1 MEVCKIIVGDF
12 KANCY
17 IVYNEKSNKA
27 IVIDPGDDYFK
38 IESELIKNNLYV
50 CAILLTHGHFD
61 HIGALSEFA
70 NQKIPIYIHIDDA
83 DKLVSK
89 NNLAYM
95 FNRTVKICSA
105 NMIFSGEVCDFNI
118 GGFNVKA
125 IHTPGHSKGSV
136 SYLIN
141 DYLFTGDT
149 LFRGGCGRIDFP
161 TGSQIA
167 MMQSLRKIK
176 QLTFD
181 ADVYP
186 GHGPQSKLS
195 LEKRNNPYL
204 SF

>member
-1 MEVCKIIVGDF
+1 MKVCKIVVGDF
-12 KANCY
+12 KTNCY
-17 IVYNEKSNKA
+17 IVYDENSNKA

-70 NQKIPIYIHIDDA
+70 IQKVPIYIHVDDA

-95 FNRTVKICSA
+95 FNRTVKTCSA

-118 GGFNVKA
+118 GGFDVKA

-136 SYLIN
+136 SYLID

-149 LFRGGCGRIDFP
+149 LFEHGYGRTDLYD
-161 TGSQIA
+161 GSFDELKN
-167 MMQSLRKIK
+167 SLRTLRRYITKATKIM
-176 QLTFD
+176 
-181 ADVYP
+181 P
-186 GHGPQSKLS
+186 GHSD
-195 LEKRNNPYL
+195 Y
-204 SF
+204 